1 MSVDVTVETVIA
13 RPVEVVAAFSGDPT
27 NAPQWYANIESV
39 EWRTPEPVQVGSELD
54 FVAHFLGR
62 RIAYRYRVT
71 ELVPGA
77 RLVMATER
85 GPFPMQTTYAWQPV
99 DGGTR
104 MTLRNTGRP
113 TGFARLGAGA
123 MERAMRRATTKDLER
138 LKALLEG

>member
-13 RPVEVVAAFSGDPT
+13 RPVEVVAAFSGDPS

-39 EWRTPEPVQVGSELD
+39 EWRTPEPIQVGSELD

-62 RIAYRYRVT
+62 RIAYTYRVI
-71 ELVPGA
+71 ELVPGT
-77 RLVMATER
+77 RLVMSTER
-85 GPFPMQTTYAWQPV
+85 GPFPMQTTYAWEAV